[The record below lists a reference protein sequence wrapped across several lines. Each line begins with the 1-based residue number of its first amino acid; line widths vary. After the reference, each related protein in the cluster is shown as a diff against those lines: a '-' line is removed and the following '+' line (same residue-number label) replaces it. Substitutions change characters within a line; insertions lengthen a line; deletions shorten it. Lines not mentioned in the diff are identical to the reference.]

1 MITYYKKKNPF
12 MELCWRQHPDVINL
26 NHNIMETKA
35 SIYRSWDD
43 LVFAARNKAYG
54 AYMLRRAYARRLVLA
69 VGMSTTM
76 IAVLLVVPEIV
87 SRFRDEPKI
96 IDEPILEFKHR
107 LTEVQLIRKIEPPK
121 RAHTPVKTVSANA
134 PVLVVSEPVEPSAP
148 EQSTASLTTDDG
160 KPGEGEGFP
169 EGEGTAFTDIPVIVE
184 DKDKVVDFAETP
196 PAYEG
201 GMEAIM
207 KFVKK
212 KLRYPASAR
221 RQGIEG
227 TVFVSF
233 VVRGDGS
240 ITQVTV
246 LRGIHVECD
255 EEAAR
260 VISLLPSWKGG
271 KQNGNP
277 VSVRMVLPLKFSLQ

>member
-1 MITYYKKKNPF
+1 
-12 MELCWRQHPDVINL
+12 MELCWLLHPGVINL

-54 AYMLRRAYARRLVLA
+54 AYMLRKAYTRRLILA

-76 IAVLLVVPEIV
+76 IALLLVVPEII
-87 SRFRDEPKI
+87 SRFRDEPTTGI
-96 IDEPILEFKHR
+96 ICALPEPPIIR
-107 LTEVQLIRKIEPPK
+107 LTDVPRIIPREVQPPK
-121 RAHTPVKTVSANA
+121 KANLPVKTVRTNTTIR
-134 PVLVVSEPVEPSAP
+134 VVSQPVEPPAPDQSAATL
-148 EQSTASLTTDDG
+148 STDG
-160 KPGEGEGFP
+160 ETGEGEGVPDGVGAVFS
-169 EGEGTAFTDIPVIVE
+169 DIPVIVE
-184 DKDKVVDFAETP
+184 EDKNKIVDFAEVP
-196 PAYEG
+196 PVYEG
-201 GMEAIM
+201 GMEALM

-212 KLRYPASAR
+212 KLRYPASPR

-233 VVRGDGS
+233 VVNGDGS
-240 ITQVTV
+240 VTHVKV

-277 VSVRMVLPLKFSLQ
+277 VAVRMVLPIKFALQ

>member
-1 MITYYKKKNPF
+1 
-12 MELCWRQHPDVINL
+12 MELCRRLHPDVINL

-35 SIYRSWDD
+35 SIYGSWDD

-54 AYMLRRAYARRLVLA
+54 AYMLRRAYTRRLVLA

-76 IAVLLVVPEIV
+76 IAVLLVVPEII
-87 SRFRDEPKI
+87 SRFTEEPTTNIICALPEPPVIQLTNVPPIMPREIPEPK
-96 IDEPILEFKHR
+96 KSQ
-107 LTEVQLIRKIEPPK
+107 TS
-121 RAHTPVKTVSANA
+121 VKTEHRSTTIQ
-134 PVLVVSEPVEPSAP
+134 VVSDPVEPSAP
-148 EQSTASLTTDDG
+148 EQSVATPVTDG
-160 KPGEGEGFP
+160 APGEGEG
-169 EGEGTAFTDIPVIVE
+169 IPNGVGAVATNVPPIIE
-184 DKDKVVDFAETP
+184 DKNKVWDHVEAP
-196 PAYEG
+196 PMYEG
-201 GMEAIM
+201 GMEALM

-227 TVFVSF
+227 TVYVSF

>member
-1 MITYYKKKNPF
+1 
-12 MELCWRQHPDVINL
+12 
-26 NHNIMETKA
+26 METKA
-35 SIYRSWDD
+35 SIYGSWDD

-76 IAVLLVVPEIV
+76 IAVLLVTPEII
-87 SRFRDEPKI
+87 SRFKGATGNIICALPEPPVI
-96 IDEPILEFKHR
+96 QLTYVPPIVPR
-107 LTEVQLIRKIEPPK
+107 EVQPQ
-121 RAHTPVKTVSANA
+121 RAQTLVRTERTNTTIQ
-134 PVLVVSEPVEPSAP
+134 VVSEPVEPPAP
-148 EQSTASLTTDDG
+148 EQSTATLVTDG
-160 KPGEGEGFP
+160 EPGEGQGVP
-169 EGEGTAFTDIPVIVE
+169 DGIGAVPTDIPVIVE
-184 DKDKVVDFAETP
+184 EDKDKVWDHVETP
-196 PAYEG
+196 PMYEG
-201 GMEAIM
+201 GMEALM

-233 VVRGDGS
+233 VVMGDGS
-240 ITQVTV
+240 VSQVKV

-271 KQNGNP
+271 KQNGRQ
-277 VSVRMVLPLKFSLQ
+277 VAVRMVLPLKFSLQ